1 MTSLSLHTRFVT
13 GLQAVTSG
21 ASAYLQP
28 DGHYGLNN
36 AGVFWTT
43 EGAVLVDS
51 AFDVPRARHIAQAV
65 LHAAH
70 EPAQIAALILTHEH
84 GDHAYGAC
92 AIPTPRVIMSA
103 TSATALREAAANTR
117 VRYASLHGE
126 GREMMETLLADK
138 FDFTEVKYR
147 APTETFQD
155 EARLRFGA
163 TTLRVI
169 EFRNLHTASDSIVV
183 DEDQRVAVM
192 GDLMFADSHIPMFM
206 PRSRHWAAAMDQVL
220 AMDLAHFIPGHGRLC
235 SRDDVRAHR
244 DYLLWIYDE
253 AERRFRRGMPVSAA
267 ADDLVANLGPY
278 AHYQRADILINS
290 IDALYREISPDH
302 PKLSFNEHLAQ
313 RWHFRMRWRGKLPGL
328 TEPLPLNTRLGGFR
342 TLSQMNMLGEGTS

>member
-1 MTSLSLHTRFVT
+1 MNSLSLHTRYLT

-65 LHAAH
+65 LQSGH
-70 EPAQIAALILTHEH
+70 EPAQIAALILTHDH
-84 GDHAYGAC
+84 GDHSFGAC
-92 AIPTPRVIMSA
+92 AIPTPRVVMSA
-103 TSATALREAAANTR
+103 TSAAALREAAANSR
-117 VRYASLHGE
+117 VRYASLQGE
-126 GREMMETLLADK
+126 SREMMETLLADK
-138 FDFTEVKYR
+138 FDFTEVRYR
-147 APTETFQD
+147 APTETFQG
-155 EARLRFGA
+155 ETRLDFSD

-169 EFRNLHTASDSIVV
+169 EFQNLHTASDSIVI
-183 DEDQRVAVM
+183 DETQRVAVM

-206 PRSRHWAAAMDQVL
+206 PRSRQWAAAMDRVL
-220 AMDLAHFIPGHGRLC
+220 ALDIEHFIPGHGRLC
-235 SRDDVRAHR
+235 NRDDVRAHR
-244 DYLLWIYDE
+244 DYLLWIHDE

-267 ADDLVANLGPY
+267 ANDLVMHLGPY
-278 AHYQRADILINS
+278 AHYQRADVLINS
-290 IDALYREISPDH
+290 LDTLYREISPDH
-302 PKLSFNEHLAQ
+302 PKASFNEHLAQ

-328 TEPLPLNTRLGGFR
+328 TDPLPLNTRLGSFR
-342 TLSQMNMLGEGTS
+342 TLSELNMLGGPTP